1 MIVLLI
7 SMLIG
12 VVSLQYFTLNYS
24 IQGLNRAILYTPI
37 ELMYKSITTADDNPQ
52 FDRADFEYVVL
63 DYYSRIIPRYSK
75 HYIVD
80 FYYYDLLD
88 ESMCLTNN
96 CNGVEITIDC
106 KLNVTYTYHRVMFYE
121 LRENNNG

>member
-1 MIVLLI
+1 
-7 SMLIG
+7 
-12 VVSLQYFTLNYS
+12 
-24 IQGLNRAILYTPI
+24 
-37 ELMYKSITTADDNPQ
+37 MYKSITTADDNPQ